1 MTAHIWK
8 LGALA
13 VVAMSAAVAAAQ
25 NDHAVSVGADY
36 TYVRTNVLPGCSCF
50 SLSGGSAQIQVN
62 LAPHLAGIGDVTL
75 THKAGITAD
84 NYTLTQLTYTGGVR
98 VRPFA
103 PHARLRP
110 FAEIMLGGASSFGT
124 LSPASSGV
132 GGASNAFAFESGG
145 GIELRLSPRISL
157 LPVEADYLMTTFSNT
172 ANNRQNDLRLSA
184 GFVIRLSR

>member
-25 NDHAVSVGADY
+25 SDHAVSVGADY

-50 SLSGGSAQIQVN
+50 SLSGGGAQIQVS
-62 LAPHLAGIGDVTL
+62 LTPHLAGIGDVTL

-84 NYTLTQLTYTGGVR
+84 NYTLIQLIYTGGVR

-103 PHARLRP
+103 PRARLRP
-110 FAEIMLGGASSFGT
+110 FVEIMLGGASSFGT
-124 LSPASSGV
+124 LSPACSGV
-132 GGASNAFAFESGG
+132 GGASNAFAFEPGG
-145 GIELRLSPRISL
+145 GIALRLSPRVSL

-184 GFVIRLSR
+184 GIVIRLSR